1 VLCGPGHLV
10 ASSKIPVEDHIMR
23 CWASKCLLVYVS
35 CVLTA
40 ITNFGLSLLR
50 GCGYFGLSGVLQGGC
65 LRRLG
70 AVGFMRDGMTGIGVM
85 LLVESIGS
93 GCSFPF

>member
-50 GCGYFGLSGVLQGGC
+50 GCHWVLRFIRC
-65 LRRLG
+65 ASR
-70 AVGFMRDGMTGIGVM
+70 GMSSAI
-85 LLVESIGS
+85 
-93 GCSFPF
+93 GCSWFYARRDDGDRSYVAGRVNWFRL